1 MVKRALIGNIKGP
14 RGDKGK
20 DAGFGDIIAK
30 IDANTGTPSVEVEI
44 TGPDTAKSIIF
55 SFKNLKGEKGDMANY
70 DDAEFMGDNEFE
82 AFWLD
87 IENSDNE
94 ARAAIDAQIKEND
107 T

>member
-44 TGPDTAKSIIF
+44 TGPDTAKSIFF
-55 SFKNLKGEKGDMANY
+55 SFKNLKGEKAI
-70 DDAEFMGDNEFE
+70 
-82 AFWLD
+82 WL
-87 IENSDNE
+87 IMMMQNLW
-94 ARAAIDAQIKEND
+94 AIMN
-107 T
+107 

>member
-14 RGDKGK
+14 QGDKGK

-30 IDANTGTPSVEVEI
+30 IDANTGTPSVEVEM
-44 TGPDTAKSIIF
+44 TGPDTAKSIVF
-55 SFKNLKGEKGDMANY
+55 SFKNLKGEKGDIADY
-70 DDAEFMGDNEFE
+70 DDAEFMGNNEFE

>member
-1 MVKRALIGNIKGP
+1 
-14 RGDKGK
+14 
-20 DAGFGDIIAK
+20 
-30 IDANTGTPSVEVEI
+30 
-44 TGPDTAKSIIF
+44 
-55 SFKNLKGEKGDMANY
+55 MADY
-70 DDAEFMGDNEFE
+70 DDAEFMGDNELE